1 MAVLEGCRKECRQ
14 IAARVMPLLTVQTD
28 DDEYIG
34 LSESLHMSLRLCTK
48 ITGLPLQVSGV
59 SFSFIIS
66 YEYYNKF
73 SSAAGCKV
81 GVGCI
86 KHNQLYQQLA
96 RVL

>member
-1 MAVLEGCRKECRQ
+1 MAVLESCRKECRQ
-14 IAARVMPLLTVQTD
+14 VAARVLPLLTVQTD

-59 SFSFIIS
+59 SF
-66 YEYYNKF
+66 
-73 SSAAGCKV
+73 V
-81 GVGCI
+81 
-86 KHNQLYQQLA
+86 LLLL